1 MKTLLTACALA
12 LCLSNLTSAQSHGDI
27 REVRGNGKIV
37 NNTISVPAFNAIEI
51 EHFPANV
58 AIEISDKTPSLE
70 ISIDENL
77 LPKLSVKSEDNVLK
91 LQLIDPNNRDFWI
104 SKAAINV
111 KISTKNLK
119 SLRNGSNGN
128 VTVAGI
134 KGSAFDLINDAN
146 GNITLQGNSGT
157 FSLISRANGNVNAE
171 KFEIKTAYV
180 VADANATIRLNT
192 QKIQAATQA
201 FAKIENVNDAQTQ
214 TVSKVKSSTL
224 QRPQLITLNFVNTNT
239 SSQQFTLISYAPGES
254 GNETN
259 GFSLAPNEKKE
270 KQYVVGTKVYL
281 ADKQQID
288 LVMGGKMLQGKPL
301 LTVQASDEGR
311 KVLLSGK

>member
-1 MKTLLTACALA
+1 MKAFLTACALA
-12 LCLSNLTSAQSHGDI
+12 LCLSNLTSAQSKGDI

-37 NNTISVPAFNAIEI
+37 NKTFSVSAFNTIEI

-58 AIEISDKTPSLE
+58 MVEISEKTPFLE

-77 LPKLSVKSEDNVLK
+77 LSKLSVESENNVLK
-91 LQLIDPNNRDFWI
+91 LQLTDPDNKDFWV
-104 SKAAINV
+104 SKATINV

-119 SLRNGSNGN
+119 SLRNGSNGD
-128 VTVAGI
+128 VTVNGL

-146 GNITLQGNSGT
+146 GNITLKGTSGT
-157 FSLISRANGNVNAE
+157 FSLISRANGNINAE
-171 KFEIKTAYV
+171 KFEVKTAYV

-201 FAKIENVNDAQTQ
+201 FAKIENVN
-214 TVSKVKSSTL
+214 VSSTL
-224 QRPQLITLNFVNTNT
+224 PVSNVETSTSQSPQLITLNFVNGSA

-259 GFSLAPNEKKE
+259 GFSLAPNASKE
-270 KQYVVGTKVYL
+270 KQYVAGTKVYL
-281 ADKQQID
+281 ANKQQID
-288 LVMGGKMLQGKPL
+288 LVMSGKMLQGKPL
-301 LTVQASDEGR
+301 LTVQDSDEGR
-311 KVLLSGK
+311 KVVLSGK

>member
-1 MKTLLTACALA
+1 MKALLTVSALA
-12 LCLSNLTSAQSHGDI
+12 LCLFHLTTAQSQDDI

-37 NNTISVPAFNAIEI
+37 NKAFSVPAFNAIEI

-58 AIEISDKTPSLE
+58 VIEVSEKTPSLE

-77 LPKLSVKSEDNVLK
+77 LSKLSVKSENSLLK
-91 LQLIDPNNRDFWI
+91 LQLIDTDKKDFWI

-128 VTVAGI
+128 VIVNGL
-134 KGSAFDLINDAN
+134 KGPVFDLINDAN
-146 GNITLQGNSGT
+146 GNIALQGSSGT
-157 FSLISRANGNVNAE
+157 FSLISRANGIIDAE
-171 KFEIKTAYV
+171 KFEVKTAYV

-201 FAKIENVNDAQTQ
+201 FARIENVNDSSTRP
-214 TVSKVKSSTL
+214 VSKVENSTS
-224 QRPQLITLNFVNTNT
+224 QRTQLITLNFINDNA

-259 GFSLAPNEKKE
+259 GFSLAAKERKE

-281 ADKQQID
+281 TTKEQID
-288 LVMGGKMLQGKPL
+288 LVMGGKALQGKPF

-311 KVLLSGK
+311 NVLLSGK